1 MLWSDS
7 KKKLKKIEKILDN
20 IFVKNDKL
28 LNEGAD
34 VSKLEK
40 QLEDINIKIAD
51 MQCLIGEVLK
61 R

>member
-7 KKKLKKIEKILDN
+7 KKKLKKIEKVLDN
-20 IFVKNDKL
+20 IFVKNENL
-28 LNEGAD
+28 VNEGAD

-40 QLEDINIKIAD
+40 QLENINLKIAD

>member
-7 KKKLKKIEKILDN
+7 RKRLNKIIKILDN
-20 IFVKNDKL
+20 IFIKNDKL

-40 QLEDINIKIAD
+40 QLDEINLKIAN
-51 MQCLIGEVLK
+51 MQCLLGEILK
-61 R
+61 K